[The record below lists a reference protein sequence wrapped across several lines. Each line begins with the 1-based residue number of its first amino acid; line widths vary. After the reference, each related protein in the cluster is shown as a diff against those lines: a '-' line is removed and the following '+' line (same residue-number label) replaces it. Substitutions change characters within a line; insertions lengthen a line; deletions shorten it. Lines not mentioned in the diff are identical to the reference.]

1 MKEGFE
7 KEKQEYKPHLTIA
20 RMKDLKAVQTNF
32 LTDCQK
38 YEKTLFG
45 SEISSMISLLQS
57 TLTPHGPIYKRI
69 YHKNFSE

>member
-1 MKEGFE
+1 
-7 KEKQEYKPHLTIA
+7 
-20 RMKDLKAVQTNF
+20 MKDLKAVQTNF